1 MFGLPRGIDAIV
13 IIGILLLVFGNRLPS
28 LGKSL
33 GKGIVEFK
41 KGLKGL
47 EDEVNDVHEE
57 VRNAGS
63 STSERTVA
71 SAPNPYAPRQI
82 ETRAQAPAPSTAR
95 NKQKQEA

>member
-1 MFGLPRGIDAIV
+1 MLGLPHGFEWIIILGIA
-13 IIGILLLVFGNRLPS
+13 LLVFGNRLPS

-47 EDEVNDVHEE
+47 EDEVGDV
-57 VRNAGS
+57 RSDINAAGS
-63 STSERTVA
+63 DRSGSN
-71 SAPNPYAPRQI
+71 SAPATTAPRQI
-82 ETRAQAPAPSTAR
+82 EGRSHASASMSS